1 MREALRR
8 HWPEYLI
15 EAWGLGTFM
24 LSAGLFT
31 TLIEYPGSPVAQAIA
46 DPDLRRGLIGVAM
59 GLTAIGI
66 IYSPWGRRSGAHL
79 NPAVTLSFLR
89 LGKVARWDAVFF
101 IAAQF
106 LGALLGVLLV
116 VLVIGAPFAEPP
128 VAYVATVPGKGGAGT
143 AFGAEFLIS
152 LGMMLTVLAVSNS
165 PRFAHLTG
173 VFAGVLVAAYIA
185 WEAPLSGMS
194 MNPARSFA
202 SAAAGGIW
210 TDAWV
215 YFSAPI
221 LGMLSAV
228 TVYRRFAPKRGV
240 HCAKLDHP
248 AHVRCI
254 HCGYEP
260 GS

>member
-1 MREALRR
+1 MREALRA

-15 EAWGLGTFM
+15 EAWGLGMFM
-24 LSAGLFT
+24 ISAGLFT
-31 TLIEYPGSPVAQAIA
+31 TLIEYSGSPVAQAIA
-46 DPDLRRGLIGVAM
+46 DPDLRRGLIGLAM
-59 GLTAIGI
+59 GLTAIAI

-106 LGALLGVLLV
+106 LGGLLGVLLV

-128 VAYVATVPGKGGAGT
+128 VAYVITVPGKGGAGI
-143 AFGAEFLIS
+143 AFGAEFMIC

-165 PRFAHLTG
+165 PKLAHLTG
-173 VFAGVLVAAYIA
+173 IFAGALVAAYITF
-185 WEAPLSGMS
+185 EAPLSGMS
-194 MNPARSFA
+194 INPARSFA

-228 TVYRRFAPKRGV
+228 AVYRRLAPRRGV